1 MSSQIRDE
9 TKKYVKSQSE
19 KYKNAGIERDSHGN
33 VSKAQQ
39 KEYAER
45 DTDSA
50 ESKKAEKVRK
60 KLLDEGYNP
69 RTADAYAICEYL
81 YQKKTRLPPTP
92 ASPKSKPVSPPKSK
106 PTSPKSKPVS
116 PPKSK
121 PTSPK
126 SKPASPKSKPVA
138 SPKSKPASPPKSKPV
153 SAPKSKPA
161 SSPKSKPVSL
171 PKLKSK
177 PLTGGSV
184 ANTIPEEWM

>member
-33 VSKAQQ
+33 VPKAQQ

-81 YQKKTRLPPTP
+81 YQKKTLLPPIP

-106 PTSPKSKPVS
+106 PAF
-116 PPKSK
+116 
-121 PTSPK
+121 SPK
-126 SKPASPKSKPVA
+126 SKPASPKSKPV
-138 SPKSKPASPPKSKPV
+138 SYS
-153 SAPKSKPA
+153 KSKPA
-161 SSPKSKPVSL
+161 SSPKSKPASQKSKPVSSPKSKPVSP